1 MLIISSLGG
10 GNDFT
15 VEMPTMEDCLA
26 ARIEIQKQDDS
37 LKTLCIPSVDETAKV
52 QEFFDIFLDMI
63 EQIKE
68 KEDHREGYV
77 CDSSVLPGLVIHT
90 VPPRINCDE
99 LPESPLW
106 LPKPDW
112 KPDHPLWKE

>member
-1 MLIISSLGG
+1 MLKAMLIISSLGG

-52 QEFFDIFLDMI
+52 QEFFDIFMDMI
-63 EQIKE
+63 QELK
-68 KEDHREGYV
+68 REGESDGIDRFEQ
-77 CDSSVLPGLVIHT
+77 CDRQWDQCNEQSHS
-90 VPPRINCDE
+90 
-99 LPESPLW
+99 ESIRNT
-106 LPKPDW
+106 
-112 KPDHPLWKE
+112 E

>member
-1 MLIISSLGG
+1 MLKAILIISSLGG

-52 QEFFDIFLDMI
+52 QEFFDIFMGMI
-63 EQIKE
+63 QKL
-68 KEDHREGYV
+68 KREGESDGIDRFEQ
-77 CDSSVLPGLVIHT
+77 CDRQWDKCNEQSHS
-90 VPPRINCDE
+90 
-99 LPESPLW
+99 ESIRNT
-106 LPKPDW
+106 
-112 KPDHPLWKE
+112 E

>member
-1 MLIISSLGG
+1 MLKAMLIISSLGG

-52 QEFFDIFLDMI
+52 QEFFDIFMDMI
-63 EQIKE
+63 QELK
-68 KEDHREGYV
+68 REGESDGIDRFEQ
-77 CDSSVLPGLVIHT
+77 CDRQWDKCNEQSHS
-90 VPPRINCDE
+90 
-99 LPESPLW
+99 ESIRNT
-106 LPKPDW
+106 
-112 KPDHPLWKE
+112 E

>member
-1 MLIISSLGG
+1 MLKAMLIISSLGG

-52 QEFFDIFLDMI
+52 QEFFDIFMGMI
-63 EQIKE
+63 QKL
-68 KEDHREGYV
+68 KREGESDGIDRFEQ
-77 CDSSVLPGLVIHT
+77 CDRQWDKCNEQSH
-90 VPPRINCDE
+90 N
-99 LPESPLW
+99 ESLRST
-106 LPKPDW
+106 
-112 KPDHPLWKE
+112 E

>member
-1 MLIISSLGG
+1 MLKAMLIISSLGG

-52 QEFFDIFLDMI
+52 QEFFDIFMDMI
-63 EQIKE
+63 QELK
-68 KEDHREGYV
+68 REGESDGIDRFEQ
-77 CDSSVLPGLVIHT
+77 CDRQWDQCNEQSHS
-90 VPPRINCDE
+90 
-99 LPESPLW
+99 ESIRST
-106 LPKPDW
+106 
-112 KPDHPLWKE
+112 E

>member
-52 QEFFDIFLDMI
+52 QEFFDIFMGMI
-63 EQIKE
+63 QELK
-68 KEDHREGYV
+68 REGEPDAINRFEQ
-77 CDSSVLPGLVIHT
+77 CDRQWDKCNEQSHS
-90 VPPRINCDE
+90 
-99 LPESPLW
+99 ESIRST
-106 LPKPDW
+106 
-112 KPDHPLWKE
+112 E

>member
-1 MLIISSLGG
+1 MLKAMLIISSLGG

-52 QEFFDIFLDMI
+52 QEFFDIFLHMI
-63 EQIKE
+63 DQIKLME
-68 KEDHREGYV
+68 KEENYSHFDGYQ
-77 CDSSVLPGLVIHT
+77 CDSSILPGLVIQT
-90 VPPRINCDE
+90 SPPKINCDE
-99 LPESPLW
+99 IG
-106 LPKPDW
+106 PK
-112 KPDHPLWKE
+112 KK

>member
-1 MLIISSLGG
+1 MLKAILIISSLGG

-52 QEFFDIFLDMI
+52 QEFFDIFMDMI
-63 EQIKE
+63 QELK
-68 KEDHREGYV
+68 REGESDGIDRFEQ
-77 CDSSVLPGLVIHT
+77 CDRQWDQCNEQSHS
-90 VPPRINCDE
+90 
-99 LPESPLW
+99 ESIRNT
-106 LPKPDW
+106 
-112 KPDHPLWKE
+112 E

>member
-1 MLIISSLGG
+1 MLKAMLIISSLGG

-52 QEFFDIFLDMI
+52 QEFFDIFMGMI
-63 EQIKE
+63 QELK
-68 KEDHREGYV
+68 REGEPDAINRFEQ
-77 CDSSVLPGLVIHT
+77 CDRQWDKCNEQSHS
-90 VPPRINCDE
+90 
-99 LPESPLW
+99 ESIRST
-106 LPKPDW
+106 
-112 KPDHPLWKE
+112 E

>member
-1 MLIISSLGG
+1 MLKAMLIISSLGG

-52 QEFFDIFLDMI
+52 QEFFDIFMDMI
-63 EQIKE
+63 QELK
-68 KEDHREGYV
+68 REGEPDGIDRFEQ
-77 CDSSVLPGLVIHT
+77 CDRQWDKCNEQSHS
-90 VPPRINCDE
+90 
-99 LPESPLW
+99 ESIRST
-106 LPKPDW
+106 
-112 KPDHPLWKE
+112 E

>member
-52 QEFFDIFLDMI
+52 QEFFDIFMGMI
-63 EQIKE
+63 QKL
-68 KEDHREGYV
+68 KREGESDGIDRFEQ
-77 CDSSVLPGLVIHT
+77 CDRQWDKCNEQSHS
-90 VPPRINCDE
+90 
-99 LPESPLW
+99 ESIRNT
-106 LPKPDW
+106 
-112 KPDHPLWKE
+112 E

>member
-1 MLIISSLGG
+1 MLKAMLIISSLGG

-52 QEFFDIFLDMI
+52 QEFFDIFMGMI
-63 EQIKE
+63 QKL
-68 KEDHREGYV
+68 KREGESDGIDRFEQ
-77 CDSSVLPGLVIHT
+77 CDRQWDKCNEQSHS
-90 VPPRINCDE
+90 
-99 LPESPLW
+99 ESIRST
-106 LPKPDW
+106 
-112 KPDHPLWKE
+112 E

>member
-52 QEFFDIFLDMI
+52 QEFFDIFMGMI
-63 EQIKE
+63 QKL
-68 KEDHREGYV
+68 KREG
-77 CDSSVLPGLVIHT
+77 
-90 VPPRINCDE
+90 
-99 LPESPLW
+99 ESDGIDRFEQRDRQW
-106 LPKPDW
+106 DKCNEQS
-112 KPDHPLWKE
+112 HSESIRSTE

>member
-1 MLIISSLGG
+1 MLKAMLIISSLGG

-52 QEFFDIFLDMI
+52 QEFFDIFMDMI
-63 EQIKE
+63 QELK
-68 KEDHREGYV
+68 REGEPDGIDRFEQ
-77 CDSSVLPGLVIHT
+77 CDRQWDKCNEQSHS
-90 VPPRINCDE
+90 
-99 LPESPLW
+99 ESIRNT
-106 LPKPDW
+106 
-112 KPDHPLWKE
+112 E

>member
-1 MLIISSLGG
+1 MLKAMLIISSLGG

-52 QEFFDIFLDMI
+52 QEFFDIFMDMI
-63 EQIKE
+63 QELK
-68 KEDHREGYV
+68 REGEPDGIDRFEQ
-77 CDSSVLPGLVIHT
+77 CDRQWDQCNEQSHS
-90 VPPRINCDE
+90 
-99 LPESPLW
+99 ESIRNT
-106 LPKPDW
+106 
-112 KPDHPLWKE
+112 E

>member
-1 MLIISSLGG
+1 MLKAILIISSLGG

-52 QEFFDIFLDMI
+52 QEFFDIFMGMI
-63 EQIKE
+63 QKL
-68 KEDHREGYV
+68 KREGESDGIDRFEQ
-77 CDSSVLPGLVIHT
+77 CDRQWDKCNEQSH
-90 VPPRINCDE
+90 N
-99 LPESPLW
+99 ESLRST
-106 LPKPDW
+106 
-112 KPDHPLWKE
+112 E

>member
-1 MLIISSLGG
+1 MLKAMLIISSLGG

-52 QEFFDIFLDMI
+52 QEFFDIFMGMI
-63 EQIKE
+63 QELK
-68 KEDHREGYV
+68 REGEPDGIDRFEQ
-77 CDSSVLPGLVIHT
+77 CDRQWDQCNEQSHS
-90 VPPRINCDE
+90 
-99 LPESPLW
+99 ESIRST
-106 LPKPDW
+106 
-112 KPDHPLWKE
+112 E

>member
-1 MLIISSLGG
+1 MLKAMLIISSLGG

-52 QEFFDIFLDMI
+52 QEFFDIFMGMI
-63 EQIKE
+63 QELK
-68 KEDHREGYV
+68 REGESDRIDRFEQ
-77 CDSSVLPGLVIHT
+77 CDRQWDQCNEQSHS
-90 VPPRINCDE
+90 
-99 LPESPLW
+99 ESIRNT
-106 LPKPDW
+106 
-112 KPDHPLWKE
+112 E

>member
-1 MLIISSLGG
+1 MGS

-52 QEFFDIFLDMI
+52 QEFFDIFMGMI
-63 EQIKE
+63 QKL
-68 KEDHREGYV
+68 KREGESDGIDRFEQ
-77 CDSSVLPGLVIHT
+77 CDRQWDKCNEQSHS
-90 VPPRINCDE
+90 
-99 LPESPLW
+99 ESIRST
-106 LPKPDW
+106 
-112 KPDHPLWKE
+112 E

>member
-15 VEMPTMEDCLA
+15 VEMPTMEECLA

-52 QEFFDIFLDMI
+52 QEFFDIFMGMI
-63 EQIKE
+63 QELK
-68 KEDHREGYV
+68 REGEPDGIDRFEQ
-77 CDSSVLPGLVIHT
+77 CDRQWDQCNEQSHS
-90 VPPRINCDE
+90 
-99 LPESPLW
+99 ESIRNT
-106 LPKPDW
+106 
-112 KPDHPLWKE
+112 E

>member
-1 MLIISSLGG
+1 MLKAMLIISSLGG

-52 QEFFDIFLDMI
+52 QEFFDIFMGMI
-63 EQIKE
+63 QELK
-68 KEDHREGYV
+68 REGEPDGIDRFEQ
-77 CDSSVLPGLVIHT
+77 CDRQWDKCNEQSHS
-90 VPPRINCDE
+90 
-99 LPESPLW
+99 ESIRNT
-106 LPKPDW
+106 
-112 KPDHPLWKE
+112 E

>member
-1 MLIISSLGG
+1 MGG

-52 QEFFDIFLDMI
+52 QEFFDIFMNMI
-63 EQIKE
+63 QELN
-68 KEDHREGYV
+68 REGESDGIDRFEQ
-77 CDSSVLPGLVIHT
+77 CDRQWDKCNEQSHS
-90 VPPRINCDE
+90 
-99 LPESPLW
+99 ESIRNT
-106 LPKPDW
+106 
-112 KPDHPLWKE
+112 E